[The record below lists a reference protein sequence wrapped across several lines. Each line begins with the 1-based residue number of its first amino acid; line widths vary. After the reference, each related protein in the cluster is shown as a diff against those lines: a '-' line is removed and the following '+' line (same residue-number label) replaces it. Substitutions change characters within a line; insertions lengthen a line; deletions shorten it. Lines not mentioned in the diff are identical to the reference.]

1 MTDYLNITLTAEQ
14 LSTVSELALAYVGDA
29 VFELLARTELCCAGS
44 AKVKDLHA
52 RTVALVTAP
61 AQAAF
66 VEAILPRLSA
76 EETAVYKRG
85 RNVHTHQAPKSA
97 SPGQYARATG
107 LETLFGWLW
116 LTGQK
121 ERVSELYALGR
132 EMQNAKCKVQNEGT

>member
-1 MTDYLNITLTAEQ
+1 MMTDFLNVTLTARQ
-14 LSTVSELALAYVGDA
+14 LSTVSELALAHVGDA

-44 AKVKDLHA
+44 AKVKELHA

-66 VEAILPRLSA
+66 VEAVLPRLTE

-85 RNVHTHQAPKSA
+85 RNVHSHPAPKSA
-97 SPGQYARATG
+97 TPGQYARATG
-107 LETLFGWLW
+107 LEALFGWLW
-116 LTGQK
+116 LTGQR

-132 EMQNAKCKVQNEGT
+132 GMNEKMKE

>member
-1 MTDYLNITLTAEQ
+1 MTDYLNTVLSPEQ
-14 LSTVSELALAYVGDA
+14 LSTISELALAHVGDA
-29 VFELLARTELCCAGS
+29 VFELLVRTELCCAGS

-52 RTVALVTAP
+52 GTVALVTAP

-66 VEAILPRLSA
+66 VEAVLPRLTP

-85 RNVHTHQAPKSA
+85 RNVHSHQPPKSA

-132 EMQNAKCKVQNEGT
+132 EKETGKTER